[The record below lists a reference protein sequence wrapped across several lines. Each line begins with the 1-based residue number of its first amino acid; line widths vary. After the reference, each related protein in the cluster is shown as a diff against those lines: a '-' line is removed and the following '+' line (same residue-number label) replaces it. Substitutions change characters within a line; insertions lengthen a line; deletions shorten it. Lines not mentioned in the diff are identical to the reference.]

1 VITANASEQD
11 NPMRLLISAQVFH
24 RFLHSEDGATSI
36 EYALIASGLSIVI
49 LGTVNTL
56 GGNVNA
62 MWTRVSTAL
71 R

>member
-1 VITANASEQD
+1 MARFASTALRFFKDAS
-11 NPMRLLISAQVFH
+11 
-24 RFLHSEDGATSI
+24 GATSI
-36 EYALIASGLSIVI
+36 EYALLAAGIGIAVLA
-49 LGTVNTL
+49 TVNTL

>member
-1 VITANASEQD
+1 
-11 NPMRLLISAQVFH
+11 MRLLILAQVFR

-36 EYALIASGLSIVI
+36 EYALIASGISIAI
-49 LGTVNTL
+49 LGAVNTL

-71 R
+71 H